1 MRQFIK
7 TATIAL
13 SIGGCFAVTL
23 PALAANPTSEIVTTT
38 IDQRDLATDYGVE
51 RVYKT
56 LSHKAE
62 ISCETPGRVPVS
74 IKRYEKL
81 CTQDLLEDF
90 VFDIGNESLTRYHEN
105 RIQ

>member
-1 MRQFIK
+1 LQ
-7 TATIAL
+7 
-13 SIGGCFAVTL
+13 SHYPPWQQTL
-23 PALAANPTSEIVTTT
+23 RLK
-38 IDQRDLATDYGVE
+38 L